1 MSSPADRLGALVDG
15 LPDDLVTLV
24 FAHPSWTD
32 RAEDSY
38 ERLAFLGDSVLG
50 LAVSSE
56 LYPRFPKATAGSL
69 TKIRAQAV
77 SGRACAAVAE
87 TLGVPERLRAA
98 APDEVGPQR
107 AVEVLLETERAMA
120 SVCEA
125 AIGAC
130 YLAHGYEA
138 TAEAVVEAFAEEI
151 AAAAEGSLD
160 YKSDLQERLARD
172 GRSVTYEVV
181 TEAGPP
187 HDRRFEVE
195 ARVEDRS
202 LGRGAGRS
210 KKAAEQEAAA
220 EALALLGD

>member
-1 MSSPADRLGALVDG
+1 MDRLRSLVDA
-15 LPDDLVTLV
+15 LPEDLARLV
-24 FAHPSWTD
+24 FTHSSWTD
-32 RAEDSY
+32 RTEESY

-50 LAVSSE
+50 LAVSAD

-87 TLGVPERLRAA
+87 ALGLPERLREA
-98 APDEVGPQR
+98 APAEVGPQR
-107 AVEVLLETERAMA
+107 ALEVLLETERAMA

-130 YLAHGYEA
+130 YLAHGYRA
-138 TAEAVVEAFAEEI
+138 TAEAVVESFAEEVS
-151 AAAAEGSLD
+151 AAAGGSLD
-160 YKSDLQERLARD
+160 FKSDLQERLARD
-172 GRSVTYEVV
+172 GRSVAYEVV

-195 ARVEDRS
+195 ARIEGRS
-202 LGRGAGRS
+202 LGRGSGRS

-220 EALALLGD
+220 EALASLEA